1 MEEYNK
7 LHEKSLEIAEAADN
21 GNKDFDAMYNL
32 ISEYD
37 YTLKLAFQYIAKL
50 EKLIISKE
58 LEMYNIS

>member
-7 LHEKSLEIAEAADN
+7 LHEKSLKIAEASDN
-21 GNKDFDAMYNL
+21 ENKDFDAMYNL
-32 ISEYD
+32 
-37 YTLKLAFQYIAKL
+37 TIAKL